1 LLIEE
6 VELWARKI
14 GAEVVSVRS
23 NTKRAEAHSFY
34 PAMGYK
40 QIKTQAVYEK
50 RTGKEREVRSS
61 KKVRNDW

>member
-1 LLIEE
+1 MLIGK
-6 VELWARKI
+6 VELWAKKI

-50 RTGKEREVRSS
+50 RTGGARS
-61 KKVRNDW
+61 KQFDEGEK